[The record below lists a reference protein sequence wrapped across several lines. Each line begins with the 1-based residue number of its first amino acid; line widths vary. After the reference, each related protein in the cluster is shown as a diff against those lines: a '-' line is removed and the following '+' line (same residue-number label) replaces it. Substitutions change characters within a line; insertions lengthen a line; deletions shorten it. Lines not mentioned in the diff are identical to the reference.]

1 MQIEEVA
8 VEYFDN
14 VIKKD
19 NININMAAPLEPETL
34 PEYIEGWRRKIRE
47 QGFGPVLK
55 GANAFKKSDSFL
67 SYDGSDLVVT
77 RVIFR

>member
-1 MQIEEVA
+1 M
-8 VEYFDN
+8 EYFDN

-34 PEYIEGWRRKIRE
+34 PKYIEGWRRKIWK
-47 QGFGPVLK
+47 QGFGHVLK
-55 GANAFKKSDSFL
+55 GANAFKKSDYFM
-67 SYDGSDLVVT
+67 SYDGSDLVVK